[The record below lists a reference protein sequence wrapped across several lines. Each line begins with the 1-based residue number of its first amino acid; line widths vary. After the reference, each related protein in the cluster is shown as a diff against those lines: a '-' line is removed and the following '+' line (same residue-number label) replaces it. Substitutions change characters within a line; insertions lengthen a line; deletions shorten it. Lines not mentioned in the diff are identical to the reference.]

1 MPRKKRGIFIMK
13 YISFLSLLLVFI
25 ACKQETAQDTS
36 VRFSDFKNGD
46 IIFQTSTSAQ
56 SKAIQLATHSKYSHC
71 GIIYEEDSTCYVFE
85 AIQPVKKTLL
95 REWIARGQGGNYV
108 LKRLKDTSVLTP
120 EALQK
125 MRESGKALAGKN
137 YDLYFEWS
145 NSRIYCSELVWKL
158 YKDATGLEVGHLQ
171 KLSDFDLSSPAVQQK
186 LKERYG
192 NNIPKDEKVISPA
205 VIFDSE
211 LLTTVREK

>member
-1 MPRKKRGIFIMK
+1 MK
-13 YISFLSLLLVFI
+13 YISLLVLLLVFA
-25 ACKQETAQDTS
+25 ACKQDAPQDTS

-56 SKAIQLATHSKYSHC
+56 SKAIQLATHSEYSHC
-71 GIIYEEDSTCYVFE
+71 GVIYEEDSTCYVFE

-95 REWIARGQGGNYV
+95 REWIARGKGGNYV
-108 LKRLKDTSVLTP
+108 VKRLKDTSVLTP

-125 MRESGKALAGKN
+125 MKKSGSEMAGKN
-137 YDLYFEWS
+137 YDLYFDWS
-145 NSRIYCSELVWKL
+145 DDRIYCSELVWKL

-171 KLSDFDLSSPAVQQK
+171 KLSDFDLSNPAVQQK

-192 NNIPKDEKVISPA
+192 KNIPKNEIVISPVA
-205 VIFDSE
+205 IYNSE
-211 LLTTVREK
+211 LLTTVIEK